1 MLRNFAGAHDDLLSD
16 IEKWAFHPDAR
27 RGFILS
33 GAEGR
38 GKSTIANAVALRLKA
53 AGAHTGFFAFDRG
66 VPDRQAY
73 QVLPTLAL
81 HLAWH
86 NKLYHEKLC
95 GLGVD
100 SLSSRDMTDQCGHL
114 IMNALHDDASLM
126 PIVFVIDALD
136 ECPAGEERSILLEK
150 LWECMLD
157 ERLPQN
163 IRFFITTR
171 PDSTDIKAY
180 TAKFSLFCG
189 TLRLL
194 R

>member
-1 MLRNFAGAHDDLLSD
+1 MLRNFAGAHDGLLSD
-16 IEKWAFHPDAR
+16 IEKWAFLPDAR

-38 GKSTIANAVALRLKA
+38 GKSTIANSVALRLKA

-81 HLAWH
+81 HLARH

-114 IMNALHDDASLM
+114 IINALHDDASLM

-136 ECPAGEERSILLEK
+136 ECPVGEERSILLEK

-189 TLRLL
+189 TLGLL